1 MPKRSI
7 AEADLAGKRVLVRV
21 DFNVPLSEGAVGDDT
36 RIRASLPTIQY
47 LIDHRARTILVSHL
61 GRPRGKPDAKYRM
74 APVAKRLSELL
85 GRDVATVG
93 SVVGPEAAAAAE
105 QLAPGEVL
113 LLENVRF
120 EAGEE
125 QNDPAL
131 AKALAALADL
141 FVNDAFG
148 TAHRAHASTVGVARE
163 LPAYA
168 GFLLQR
174 EVDVLSRL
182 LDQPERPFVAIL
194 GGAKI
199 SDKLAVA
206 GSLLKVMDTLLI
218 GGGMANTFLLATGV
232 DIGESLAERERVD
245 DAKQILAAARATQKD
260 ILLPVDVVIA
270 TDIKRPGRIV
280 EVAAVPA
287 SESIFD
293 IGPATITAFEQ
304 AIAGAKTIFWNGPM
318 GVFEQSRFAAG
329 TRGVARAVAGAAAYT
344 VIGGGDSVAA
354 VEQAGLAD
362 RIDHIS
368 TGGGASLELLEGTEL
383 PGLAAIPDIVPRVFS
398 FLVNRGRL
406 RQ

>member
-7 AEADLAGKRVLVRV
+7 AAADLAGKRVLIRV
-21 DFNVPLSEGAVGDDT
+21 DFNVPLAEGAVGDDT
-36 RIRASLPTIQY
+36 RIRASLPMIQH
-47 LIDHRARTILVSHL
+47 LIDQRARTILVSHL
-61 GRPRGKPDAKYRM
+61 GRPKGKPDDKYRM

-85 GRDVATVG
+85 GQDVATVG
-93 SVVGPEAAAAAE
+93 SVVGPDATAAVE
-105 QLAPGEVL
+105 RLAPGDVL

-131 AKALAALADL
+131 AKALAALADV

-148 TAHRAHASTVGVARE
+148 AAHRAHASTVGVARE

-174 EVDVLSRL
+174 EVDELSRL

-206 GSLLKVMDTLLI
+206 GSLLGIVDALLI

-232 DIGESLAERERVD
+232 EIGASLAERERVD
-245 DAKQILAAARATQKD
+245 DAKQILAAAKATRKD

-270 TDIKRPGRIV
+270 TDMKQPGRIV

-287 SESIFD
+287 GESIFD

-318 GVFEQSRFAAG
+318 GVFEQPQFAAG
-329 TRGVARAVAGAAAYT
+329 TREVAKAVAAADAYT

-368 TGGGASLELLEGTEL
+368 TGGGASLDLLEGTEL
-383 PGLAAIPDIVPRVFS
+383 PGLAAIPDIVR
-398 FLVNRGRL
+398 
-406 RQ
+406 